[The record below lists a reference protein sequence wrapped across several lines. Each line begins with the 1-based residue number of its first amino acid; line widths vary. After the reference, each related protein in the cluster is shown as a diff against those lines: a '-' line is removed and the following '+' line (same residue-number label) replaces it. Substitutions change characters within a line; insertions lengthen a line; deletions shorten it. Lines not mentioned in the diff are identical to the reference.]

1 MMTFPT
7 CRAPKEGGQTTRKW
21 TNPMTRGGVLASP
34 MSKFGMPFVSP
45 LLEDSRRDDV
55 IYIPASAKLAT
66 LYPPLTAFPKNLPE
80 IFVPG
85 DAVKT
90 YGLGNKAPQTVR
102 REITD
107 FVNWSTT
114 AIQLDRSDR
123 YSAAVQRTTT
133 EKHETCILAYLGFLV
148 NVKAEILLADVRLS
162 AYSDPFMFAAFL
174 AFLKSR
180 DVGRGHI
187 LKHVSLARKVNNY
200 LISGIL
206 CSVYYTCQTHCM
218 IIILHTCYILCR
230 RPLHIILITYIH
242 TGSDTMD
249 DVAFHGANME
259 TWLGR
264 LEQQLSATMPKEP
277 KSFVPSL
284 KDLYFWVDDLAEGA
298 DVMTSA
304 DLKRFGCLTYESAW
318 QTQAAIIAA
327 LTVGR
332 FQPPIRLSI
341 ARTLVHPSHLTD
353 SDLAEEEED
362 DHESPHRRGRCS
374 SFCLDGDCRDS
385 RCLGNHLEILGDI
398 DEDSGEDRRTIRFIA
413 PHHKTDRRG
422 FASIVIDL
430 PRGIFTKL
438 LLIHIDHGHKLLTQ
452 STGDRMPYLFSTR
465 SGKPFSTVNFTH
477 YWKSLMKTAAGIPY
491 FPPSLARTSFVDK
504 YTDEFGE
511 EPALWEGAATIMGN
525 TVKMWNEQYNPLKRG
540 REAQAA
546 VDRHSGFADRIML
559 HV

>member
-34 MSKFGMPFVSP
+34 MSQFGMPFIHP
-45 LLEDSRRDDV
+45 LLGDSRRED
-55 IYIPASAKLAT
+55 IAIPSSAKLAA
-66 LYPPLTAFPKNLPE
+66 LYPPLTTFPKNLPE

-200 LISGIL
+200 LISGNKNNTL
-206 CSVYYTCQTHCM
+206 FCLLYSVA
-218 IIILHTCYILCR
+218 R
-230 RPLHIILITYIH
+230 RPFHINLITCTH
-242 TGSDTMD
+242 VGSDTMD
-249 DVAFHGANME
+249 DAAFHGSNME

-304 DLKRFGCLTYESAW
+304 DLKRFGCLTYDSAW

-341 ARTLVHPSHLTD
+341 ARTLVHPSHLTESGLD
-353 SDLAEEEED
+353 EEED
-362 DHESPHRRGRCS
+362 DSESPHRRGRNS

-385 RCLGNHLEILGDI
+385 RCLGNHLEIHGDI
-398 DEDSGEDRRTIRFIA
+398 DEDSGEDRRTVRFIA

-546 VDRHSGFADRIML
+546 VDRHSGFAERIML
-559 HV
+559 HD